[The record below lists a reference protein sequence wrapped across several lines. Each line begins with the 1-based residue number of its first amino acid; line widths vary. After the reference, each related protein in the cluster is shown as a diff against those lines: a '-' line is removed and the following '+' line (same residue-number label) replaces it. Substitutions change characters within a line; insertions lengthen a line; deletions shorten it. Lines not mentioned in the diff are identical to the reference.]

1 MTSEEFEPLDILIV
15 EDDSDARANLTD
27 ILELDGH
34 GCRSAS
40 TLSEARSA
48 IAEAVPSAVI
58 LDRKLPDGHAES
70 CIPGILKDHP
80 DLPIVVVTGYPD
92 IESAIHALR
101 LGAYDY
107 LLKPINPEALRHSL
121 RRIAERHRYVSM
133 LRHQRDFAES
143 VIQTAQAIVLV
154 LDSSGQIVSYN
165 TFMEELS
172 GVPLAEVKGQDWF
185 TTFLFPEDRRRA
197 KETFEQAFSNRLIRD
212 EVHNI
217 KTRRGSPAI
226 ISWSSTRL
234 HDPQDR
240 GSGILLIGHDITELR
255 KAQQRIVQNERLAA
269 IGEMVTGLAHESRNA
284 FQRSQACLEMLALD
298 LENQA
303 GSLALVDKIQN
314 ALDHLKFLY
323 EEVRSY
329 AAPINL
335 RQETVDLRHLLQET
349 WSHLEPSRRDKKI
362 SFHLVAE
369 PTISTEIT
377 ADQHQLQQVFR
388 NLLENALDACGAQG
402 DIRACLPLAPD
413 KANEVIV
420 EISDSGPGIS
430 GEVKHQ
436 IFEPFFTTK
445 NRGTGL
451 GMAISKR
458 IVEAHGGTIEAGD
471 AVADGALAGAVL
483 RVTLPRKSGK
493 S

>member
-1 MTSEEFEPLDILIV
+1 MTSEELDPLDILIV

-34 GCRSAS
+34 RCRSTAL
-40 TLSEARSA
+40 LSEASSA
-48 IAEAVPSAVI
+48 ITEVVPSAVI
-58 LDRKLPDGHAES
+58 LDRQLPDGHAES
-70 CIPGILKDHP
+70 FIPSVLQKHP
-80 DLPIVVVTGYPD
+80 DLPIVVVTGFPD

-121 RRIAERHRYVSM
+121 RRIAERRRYVSM

-154 LDSSGQIVSYN
+154 LDSSGHIVSYN

-197 KETFEQAFSNRLIRD
+197 KETFKQAFSNRLIRD
-212 EVHNI
+212 EVHSI

-234 HDPQDR
+234 HDTHDR
-240 GSGILLIGHDITELR
+240 DSGILLIGHDITELR
-255 KAQQRIVQNERLAA
+255 RAQQQIVQNERLAA

-298 LENQA
+298 LENQTE
-303 GSLALVDKIQN
+303 SLALVDKIQN

-335 RQETVDLRHLLQET
+335 RQELIDVRHLLQET
-349 WSHLEPSRRDKKI
+349 WSHLEPSRQGKN
-362 SFHLVAE
+362 VAFDLSVDTTA
-369 PTISTEIT
+369 PTEIS
-377 ADQHQLQQVFR
+377 ADPHQLQQVFR
-388 NLLENALDACGAQG
+388 NLLENAIDACGTEGQIAAQVTPESG
-402 DIRACLPLAPD
+402 EAGRI
-413 KANEVIV
+413 IV

-445 NRGTGL
+445 TRGTGL

-458 IVEAHGGTIEAGD
+458 IVEAHGGTIEADTSVLG
-471 AVADGALAGAVL
+471 GALL
-483 RVTLPRKSGK
+483 RVTLPRTSRQ

>member
-1 MTSEEFEPLDILIV
+1 MTSEELEPLDILIV

-27 ILELDGH
+27 ILDLDGH
-34 GCRSAS
+34 RCRSAA
-40 TLSEARSA
+40 TLAQASSV

-58 LDRKLPDGHAES
+58 LDRQLPDGNAEGF
-70 CIPGILKDHP
+70 IPRILQDHP
-80 DLPIVVVTGYPD
+80 DLPIVVVTGFPN

-107 LLKPINPEALRHSL
+107 LLKPINPDALRHSL
-121 RRIAERHRYVSM
+121 RRIAERQRYVTM

-154 LDSSGQIVSYN
+154 LDSSGRIVSYN

-172 GVPLAEVKGQDWF
+172 GVPLSEVKGQDWF

-197 KETFEQAFSNRLIRD
+197 KETFEQAFSNHLIRD
-212 EVHNI
+212 EVHSI

-234 HDPQDR
+234 HDTYERD
-240 GSGILLIGHDITELR
+240 SGLLLIGHDITELR
-255 KAQQRIVQNERLAA
+255 RAQRRIVQNERLAA

-303 GSLALVDKIQN
+303 ESLVLVDKIQN

-329 AAPINL
+329 AAPITL
-335 RQETVDLRHLLQET
+335 RQEMIDLHQLLEET
-349 WSHLEPSRRDKKI
+349 WSHLEPSRQEKEIAFHLRTCPEGLSKI
-362 SFHLVAE
+362 S
-369 PTISTEIT
+369 
-377 ADQHQLQQVFR
+377 ADHHQLQQVFR
-388 NLLENALDACGAQG
+388 NLLENAIDACGAQG
-402 DIRACLPLAPD
+402 QIVARLALAPHRPGWV
-413 KANEVIV
+413 VI
-420 EISDSGPGIS
+420 EITDSGPGIS
-430 GEVKHQ
+430 SEAKHQ

-445 NRGTGL
+445 TRGTGL

-458 IVEAHGGTIEAGD
+458 IVEAHGGKIEADD
-471 AVADGALAGAVL
+471 ASSDDALGGAVL
-483 RVTLPRKSGK
+483 RVTLPR
-493 S
+493 